1 MADSRLSHR
10 TNIQFCV
17 KLGKWAKDTYAKL
30 LKEAFEEDSC
40 SYSTVKRYAN
50 FKANK
55 REGLCDEPS
64 SEWPWSATSAKEV
77 KNVKSVIFE

>member
-40 SYSTVKRYAN
+40 SYSTVKDDMLIS
-50 FKANK
+50 KQTK
-55 REGLCDEPS
+55 G
-64 SEWPWSATSAKEV
+64 KV
-77 KNVKSVIFE
+77 SVMNPVLNGHGVPPQPRRSRM